1 MHHVL
6 AIGGSLGSIYMG
18 LQFPQLCVVSY
29 ITEISTPFVNY
40 RTMLIT
46 LGKGSGLLF
55 TLNMYAFGSLFFIFR
70 VLFYPFTIYRL
81 IYGYWLIPESYPTH
95 KYWVSIV
102 LTMMYSMLYF
112 L

>member
-1 MHHVL
+1 
-6 AIGGSLGSIYMG
+6 
-18 LQFPQLCVVSY
+18 VVSY

-40 RTMLIT
+40 RTMLIV
-46 LGKGSGLLF
+46 LGKGKGAMYN
-55 TLNMYAFGSLFFIFR
+55 LNMYAFGSLFFIFR

-102 LTMMYSMLYF
+102 LSMMYSMLYF